1 MSNYFLDNSDIQFH
15 LRNMDLVRVVRL
27 KEDDFAESGEYAFA
41 PRDHEDALDNYR
53 RVLEIV
59 GDISGE
65 FVAPRAREVD
75 RQGASFADGEVT
87 YAPGTREALERLAK
101 ADLMGFTL
109 PRKYGGINLP
119 KTLYSMA
126 TELIS
131 RADASLMNLFGLQEI
146 ADTIA
151 KFGSAEQKEKYLPK
165 FCSGETSGAMALTEP
180 DAGSDLQSIALRADL
195 DPQGRWRLNGVKRFI
210 TNGCAD
216 VSLVMARS
224 EPKISG
230 GRGISLFIYERDS
243 HMKIRRIEKKLGIH
257 GSPTCELQFNDA
269 PAELLGKRKMGLV
282 KYTLS
287 LMNGARLGVAA
298 QAVGIA
304 EAAYRDAYG
313 YARERT
319 QFKKPILEFAAV
331 YEMLTDMRVSI
342 EAGRSLLYETSRIVD
357 IKEGLEE
364 RIEHRPELK
373 DDLKDDLKRYTKWA
387 SLLTPMVKGYTSEMA
402 NKVCYDAIQVHG
414 GTGYTTD
421 FNVERYYRDA
431 RITNIY
437 EGTTQLQVIAA
448 VGGVLTGAVVELL
461 NVYEDS
467 HDFEPVRDLF
477 AEAQTFRAWLE
488 ETVAHIKAKNDPA
501 FQEFHARRVVDM
513 AADTIMSYLVCID
526 GLRSV
531 RKRDVAQT
539 FMSMARPKLRSW
551 HEAVISDDISCMA
564 KHASIL
570 HGSEELQ
577 EQEQQET
584 SEAR

>member
-15 LRNMDLVRVVRL
+15 LRNMDLARVVRL
-27 KEDDFAESGEYAFA
+27 KEDDFAERGEYPFA
-41 PRDHEDALDNYR
+41 PRDHDDAVDNYR

-87 YAPGTREALERLAK
+87 YAKGTQEALDRLAK

-151 KFGSAEQKEKYLPK
+151 KFGTEEQKQKYLPK
-165 FCSGETSGAMALTEP
+165 FCTGETSGAMALTEP
-180 DAGSDLQSIALRADL
+180 DAGSDLQSITLRADL
-195 DPQGRWRLNGVKRFI
+195 DQDGRWKLNGVKRFI

-224 EPKISG
+224 ESRISG
-230 GRGISLFIYERDS
+230 GRGISLFIYERDE
-243 HMKIRRIEKKLGIH
+243 HMKVRRIEKKLGIH
-257 GSPTCELQFNDA
+257 GSPTCELQFNNA

-282 KYTLS
+282 KYTMS

-304 EAAYRDAYG
+304 EAAYRDAFS

-319 QFKKPILEFAAV
+319 QFKKPILDFAAV

-342 EAGRSLLYETSRIVD
+342 EAGRSLLYETSRVVD

-364 RIEHRPELK
+364 RVEGHPELK
-373 DDLKDDLKRYTKWA
+373 DDLKDDLKRYSRWA
-387 SLLTPMVKGYTSEMA
+387 SLLTPLVKGYTSEMA
-402 NKVCYDAIQVHG
+402 NRVCYDAIQVHG

-421 FNVERYYRDA
+421 FNAERYYRDA

-437 EGTTQLQVIAA
+437 EGTTQLQVVAA
-448 VGGVLTGAVVELL
+448 IGGIMTGAALEIL
-461 NVYEDS
+461 NEYEDR
-467 HDFEPVRDLF
+467 HDFAPVQELF
-477 AEAQTFRAWLE
+477 ARAQTFRAWLE
-488 ETVAHIKAKNDPA
+488 EAIAHVKTKNDPA
-501 FQEFHARRVVDM
+501 FQEYHARRIVDM
-513 AADTIMSYLVCID
+513 TAETIMSYLVCMD
-526 GLRSV
+526 GLHSS
-531 RKRDVAQT
+531 RKQDVART
-539 FMSMARPKLRSW
+539 FIALTRPRLRSM
-551 HEAVISDDISCMA
+551 HEAVLSDEVTCMTT
-564 KHASIL
+564 HASIL
-570 HGSEELQ
+570 HGSEEFQ
-577 EQEQQET
+577 EQEEA
-584 SEAR
+584 SEA